1 MQNTLKLVSFA
12 LCPYVQRA
20 AIVMAEKSVPFERV
34 NVDLS
39 DKPDWFR
46 EMSPLGKVPLL
57 IVVDQALFESGPIV
71 EYLDEVYAPALHP
84 KDPLAKARHRAWMEV
99 ATSILSD
106 IWVLETTKDE
116 ASFASKQTAIREKFA
131 RFENVLGD
139 GPWFAGDR
147 FGIVDAVVAPI
158 FRYFEV
164 FDELRDL
171 GMWADLRKVSTWRSR
186 LMQRPSV
193 QAAVQPDYADLLRDF
208 LRRHDGILARNLP
221 ERQKKPSTASKVPA
235 RA

>member
-46 EMSPLGKVPLL
+46 KISPLGKVPLL
-57 IVVDQALFESGPIV
+57 LVDDQVLFESGPIV

-84 KDPLAKARHRAWMEV
+84 SDPLEKARHRAWMEV
-99 ATSILSD
+99 ATSILAD

-116 ASFASKQTAIREKFA
+116 ASFAGKQTAIREKFA
-131 RFENVLGD
+131 RFEIALGD
-139 GPWFAGDR
+139 GPWFGGDS

-171 GMWADLRKVSTWRSR
+171 GIWTDIHKASAWRSR

-208 LRRHDGILARNLP
+208 LRRHDGILARNLL
-221 ERQKKPSTASKVPA
+221 ERQKKPSTASKVSA